1 MLKKLETS
9 AGKSME
15 FGWLLPG
22 PHHLQSKI
30 KPLSSNMDPLQQ
42 HLDKEIWKDLNKYN
56 LTMIVNQDQR
66 LLGSPGVEIIAEDR
80 ENWSIGQLTA
90 VPVLLHFMLQN

>member
-15 FGWLLPG
+15 FSWLLPG

-42 HLDKEIWKDLNKYN
+42 HLDKEIWKVRTRHHNFK
-56 LTMIVNQDQR
+56 
-66 LLGSPGVEIIAEDR
+66 II
-80 ENWSIGQLTA
+80 I
-90 VPVLLHFMLQN
+90 